1 MEANLNYILNFIFSN
16 IEYILGLSSSFVII
30 YYLIKR
36 KLNEV
41 ILYPNKKFEIE
52 KSDLEKINLKLI
64 VYSRD
69 DILENALFYL
79 RKIYDDKP
87 VWIKFKKSL
96 LSYSEITDDKKQL
109 YSISLIGEK
118 GSLKEFLNSLKS
130 EILKE
135 DIVIENK
142 DSLDKPKTLSLNENV
157 NMKNLEIKNSN
168 WLIKLLLGLFA
179 FITIFLLAIRFFKKK
194 ISKEEAINLA
204 SKHLEEINGKKPKV
218 INSYIKN
225 GKHYVIFD
233 NYTVILEKSGNI
245 IGVKKNG

>member
-1 MEANLNYILNFIFSN
+1 MEANLNYILNFISSN
-16 IEYILGLSSSFVII
+16 IEYILVLSSSFVII

-52 KSDLEKINLKLI
+52 RSDLEKINLKLI

-69 DILENALFYL
+69 DIIENILFYL

-204 SKHLEEINGKKPKV
+204 SKHLEEMSNKRSKV

-225 GKHYVIFD
+225 GKHHVIFD

-245 IGVKKNG
+245 IEVKKNG

>member
-52 KSDLEKINLKLI
+52 KNDLEKINLKLI

-69 DILENALFYL
+69 DILENILFNL
-79 RKIYDDKP
+79 RKIFDDKP

-96 LSYSEITDDKKQL
+96 LSYSKITDDKKQL

-118 GSLKEFLNSLKS
+118 ENLKEFLNSFKS

-135 DIVIENK
+135 DIFIENK
-142 DSLDKPKTLSLNENV
+142 DSLDKPETLNLDENV

-194 ISKEEAINLA
+194 ISKEESISLA

-218 INSYIKN
+218 IDSYIKN

-245 IGVKKNG
+245 IEVKKNG

>member
-1 MEANLNYILNFIFSN
+1 
-16 IEYILGLSSSFVII
+16 
-30 YYLIKR
+30 
-36 KLNEV
+36 
-41 ILYPNKKFEIE
+41 
-52 KSDLEKINLKLI
+52 
-64 VYSRD
+64 
-69 DILENALFYL
+69 
-79 RKIYDDKP
+79 
-87 VWIKFKKSL
+87 
-96 LSYSEITDDKKQL
+96 
-109 YSISLIGEK
+109 
-118 GSLKEFLNSLKS
+118 LNSLKS

-204 SKHLEEINGKKPKV
+204 SKHLEEMSNKRSKV

-225 GKHYVIFD
+225 GKHHVIFD

-245 IGVKKNG
+245 IEVKKNG

>member
-1 MEANLNYILNFIFSN
+1 MEANLNYILNFISSN
-16 IEYILGLSSSFVII
+16 IEYILVLSSSFVII

-52 KSDLEKINLKLI
+52 RSDLEKINLKLI

-69 DILENALFYL
+69 DIIENILFYL

-157 NMKNLEIKNSN
+157 NIKNLEIKNSN
-168 WLIKLLLGLFA
+168 WFIKLLLGLFA

-194 ISKEEAINLA
+194 ISREEAINLA
-204 SKHLEEINGKKPKV
+204 SKHLEEISGKKPKV
-218 INSYIKN
+218 IDSYIKN

-245 IGVKKNG
+245 IEVRKNG

>member
-16 IEYILGLSSSFVII
+16 IEYILGLSSSFAII

-41 ILYPNKKFEIE
+41 ILYPNKKFKIE
-52 KSDLEKINLKLI
+52 RSDLEKINLKLI
-64 VYSRD
+64 VYSKD
-69 DILENALFYL
+69 DIIKNTLFNL
-79 RKIYDDKP
+79 RKIFNDKP
-87 VWIKFKKSL
+87 VWIKFKKSIL
-96 LSYSEITDDKKQL
+96 GYSKITDDKKQL

-118 GSLKEFLNSLKS
+118 ESLKEFLNSFKN

-135 DIVIENK
+135 DIFIENK
-142 DSLDKPKTLSLNENV
+142 DSLDKPETLNLDENV

-168 WLIKLLLGLFA
+168 WLIKLLLGFFA

-194 ISKEEAINLA
+194 ISKEEAISLA
-204 SKHLEEINGKKPKV
+204 SKHLEEISGKKSKV
-218 INSYIKN
+218 IDSYFKN

-245 IGVKKNG
+245 IEVRKNG

>member
-16 IEYILGLSSSFVII
+16 IEYILGLSSSFAII

-52 KSDLEKINLKLI
+52 KNDLEKINLKLI

-69 DILENALFYL
+69 DILENILFNL
-79 RKIYDDKP
+79 RKIFDDKP

-96 LSYSEITDDKKQL
+96 LSYSKITDDKKQL

-118 GSLKEFLNSLKS
+118 GSLKEFLKSFKS

-135 DIVIENK
+135 DIFIENK
-142 DSLDKPKTLSLNENV
+142 DSLDKPETLSLDENV
-157 NMKNLEIKNSN
+157 NVKNLEIKNSN

-179 FITIFLLAIRFFKKK
+179 FITIFLLAIRVFKKK
-194 ISKEEAINLA
+194 ISKEEAISLA
-204 SKHLEEINGKKPKV
+204 SKHLEEISGKKPKV

-245 IGVKKNG
+245 IEVRKNG